1 MARELFN
8 ILEAHKF
15 LGMRYAMKCHSVQK
29 KLSAYQDREL
39 DPKDQEQVK
48 SHLLSCRACREQ
60 FAELERVWR
69 TLGGVEEIHPD
80 PWFYRQ
86 VVRKTKEPH
95 EQALLPTLQDVLR
108 LLRTPVAVSIILIVG
123 LLAGTYL
130 GSILARYDLF
140 PFQSNPASDSRG
152 VLTSMRVFD
161 PAPPGTLAEGY
172 YRMASYKESDSR

>member
-1 MARELFN
+1 
-8 ILEAHKF
+8 
-15 LGMRYAMKCHSVQK
+15 MKCRNIQK
-29 KLSAYQDREL
+29 KLSAYQDKEL
-39 DPKDQEQVK
+39 ENHEQEQVR
-48 SHLLSCRACREQ
+48 SHLLSCQVCREQ
-60 FAELERVWR
+60 FGEFERVWQ

-86 VVRKTKEPH
+86 IVRKIKEPRK
-95 EQALLPTLQDVLR
+95 QALLPTLQHVFR
-108 LLRTPVAVSIILIVG
+108 LFRTPVAVSIILIIG

-140 PFQSNPASDSRG
+140 PFLSNPVSDSQG

>member
-1 MARELFN
+1 
-8 ILEAHKF
+8 
-15 LGMRYAMKCHSVQK
+15 MKCRNIQK

-39 DPKDQEQVK
+39 EPREHEQVRN
-48 SHLLSCRACREQ
+48 HLLSCRACRERY
-60 FAELERVWR
+60 AELERVWR
-69 TLGGVEEIHPD
+69 TLGGLEEIHPD

-86 VVRKTKEPH
+86 VLRKIKEPR
-95 EQALLPTLQDVLR
+95 EQALLPTLQHVFWFF
-108 LLRTPVAVSIILIVG
+108 RTPVAVSIILIIG

-130 GSILARYDLF
+130 GSILARCDLF
-140 PFQSNPASDSRG
+140 PFQSNPASDSPG